1 MAKMGEKTFASSH
14 FCGKWNMGK
23 RGKETKEI
31 QMGSAEM
38 RYDTDEAL

>member
-23 RGKETKEI
+23 RGKGNERDTNGKCRDEI
-31 QMGSAEM
+31 
-38 RYDTDEAL
+38 